1 MQAYSFC
8 ASTCKV
14 LEYMICS
21 LESVLSKVEQHTGCI
36 HIYAQPTV
44 AVMAVGN
51 DIRYICLS
59 TEEIGDKMGEMIT
72 KIKKSL
78 SGYALKFYE
87 KEFAFFEEI
96 TGISGKIR

>member
-1 MQAYSFC
+1 
-8 ASTCKV
+8 
-14 LEYMICS
+14 
-21 LESVLSKVEQHTGCI
+21 
-36 HIYAQPTV
+36 
-44 AVMAVGN
+44 MAVGN

-59 TEEIGDKMGEMIT
+59 TEEIGDKMGEMIA

-96 TGISGKIR
+96 TGISGKIRWVLESIIHLFWSLTYRKFWGADKEKV